1 MYRPTIFAQGILL
14 FAFGLIFFIIN
25 LFIAWQINHN
35 CTLSESEDNLIRL
48 LLTIMNVLSAILM
61 FFGFIGILSLKY
73 PIINEYYGFMWFYKY
88 GNFFPAIGFLVC
100 SSYLLSIVNN
110 NLRCTDSDANSSIQH
125 LCVGILV
132 MSILYFITSCIL
144 FYYLHKDTDEE
155 VKQKA
160 EEVFK
165 QVSLYSEND
174 IDIKLVNTYKSN
186 KKDLE
191 KASSLVDPNID
202 IKYNEKIMLL
212 DKYINIAKLRD
223 DSKKLYKSIQ
233 GSKLDY
239 QISKINETVC
249 TNKSLDEDQ
258 KVEMLK
264 ELNKLNSKL
273 PKECE
278 NAPDEFKTTKS
289 KTKAEELEEQ
299 IKLTEL
305 SQKLE
310 KLKTPTPIS
319 DNFEKLMKPTSEI
332 ERANQ
337 RYQLA
342 EIEAKRAEIESKR
355 ADFEAKKAIS
365 EATAAKKFEEA
376 RLAKQGEEKRAEI
389 IRVAEEAKAKQAKA
403 EAKARIPN
411 EGDVIK
417 RRGSFLDRVEDK
429 AKVKTELSDNPP
441 PLEKGD

>member
-1 MYRPTIFAQGILL
+1 MYIPRPTIFAQGILL
-14 FAFGLIFFIIN
+14 FTFGLIFFIIN

-35 CTLSESEDNLIRL
+35 CTLSESEDNLTRL

-61 FFGFIGILSLKY
+61 FFGFIAILSLKF

-155 VKQKA
+155 VMKKA

-310 KLKTPTPIS
+310 KLKTPIS
-319 DNFEKLMKPTSEI
+319 DNFEKLIKPTSDI
-332 ERANQ
+332 DRAKQ
-337 RYQLA
+337 KLELA
-342 EIEAKRAEIESKR
+342 EIEAKTAET
-355 ADFEAKKAIS
+355 EAKRAIS

-376 RLAKQGEEKRAEI
+376 RLVKQGEEKRAEAKKTKAEEAKKAK
-389 IRVAEEAKAKQAKA
+389 AEEAKAKAEEAKA
-403 EAKARIPN
+403 EASDEEA
-411 EGDVIK
+411 
-417 RRGSFLDRVEDK
+417 K
-429 AKVKTELSDNPP
+429 AKAEEPKAEASDEN
-441 PLEKGD
+441 

>member
-1 MYRPTIFAQGILL
+1 
-14 FAFGLIFFIIN
+14 
-25 LFIAWQINHN
+25 
-35 CTLSESEDNLIRL
+35 
-48 LLTIMNVLSAILM
+48 
-61 FFGFIGILSLKY
+61 
-73 PIINEYYGFMWFYKY
+73 
-88 GNFFPAIGFLVC
+88 
-100 SSYLLSIVNN
+100 
-110 NLRCTDSDANSSIQH
+110 
-125 LCVGILV
+125 

-273 PKECE
+273 PKECQ

-289 KTKAEELEEQ
+289 KTKAEELQEQ
-299 IKLTEL
+299 IDLTVL

-310 KLKTPTPIS
+310 KLKTDS
-319 DNFEKLMKPTSEI
+319 
-332 ERANQ
+332 
-337 RYQLA
+337 LA
-342 EIEAKRAEIESKR
+342 DAE
-355 ADFEAKKAIS
+355 
-365 EATAAKKFEEA
+365 
-376 RLAKQGEEKRAEI
+376 
-389 IRVAEEAKAKQAKA
+389 AKA
-403 EAKARIPN
+403 EAKA
-411 EGDVIK
+411 K
-417 RRGSFLDRVEDK
+417 VEADAKAKAAQEANDK
-429 AKVKTELSDNPP
+429 AAALKKVSDDARKAAADAILADQVKSDAASKAAIAVAQEAATSHPP
-441 PLEKGD
+441 GLEGSAP

>member
-35 CTLSESEDNLIRL
+35 CTLSESEDNLTRL

-61 FFGFIGILSLKY
+61 FFGFIGILSIKF

-110 NLRCTDSDANSSIQH
+110 NLICTDSDANSSIQH
-125 LCVGILV
+125 LSVGILV
-132 MSILYFITSCIL
+132 MSIIYFITSCIL

-278 NAPDEFKTTKS
+278 NAPDQFKTTKS
-289 KTKAEELEEQ
+289 KTKAEELEEE
-299 IKLTEL
+299 INLTVL

-310 KLKTPTPIS
+310 KLKT
-319 DNFEKLMKPTSEI
+319 D
-332 ERANQ
+332 
-337 RYQLA
+337 A
-342 EIEAKRAEIESKR
+342 EAE
-355 ADFEAKKAIS
+355 
-365 EATAAKKFEEA
+365 
-376 RLAKQGEEKRAEI
+376 
-389 IRVAEEAKAKQAKA
+389 A
-403 EAKARIPN
+403 EAKA
-411 EGDVIK
+411 DAK
-417 RRGSFLDRVEDK
+417 AKAKADAK
-429 AKVKTELSDNPP
+429 AKVEADAKAKAKAKSKVEADAKAKVEADAKAKVEARREAQQAKYINKAGFTRLAGLAELSNNDSRIAGLKVEKVEKVEESSLDTPP
-441 PLEKGD
+441 ALEKDD

>member
-1 MYRPTIFAQGILL
+1 MYIPRPTIFAQGILL
-14 FAFGLIFFIIN
+14 FTFGLIFFIIN

-35 CTLSESEDNLIRL
+35 CTLSESEDNLTRL

-61 FFGFIGILSLKY
+61 FFGFIAILSLKF

-144 FYYLHKDTDEE
+144 FYYLHKDTDDE

-278 NAPDEFKTTKS
+278 NAPDEFKTKS
-289 KTKAEELEEQ
+289 KADE
-299 IKLTEL
+299 IKSEKEALTEQL
-305 SQKLE
+305 ALE
-310 KLKTPTPIS
+310 KLKKDLEDLRNPKKEEKTKSKADEIKAQTDELTAQIAL
-319 DNFEKLMKPTSEI
+319 EKLIKDLEAVKTPKI
-332 ERANQ
+332 EVER
-337 RYQLA
+337 
-342 EIEAKRAEIESKR
+342 
-355 ADFEAKKAIS
+355 
-365 EATAAKKFEEA
+365 EEA
-376 RLAKQGEEKRAEI
+376 ARKVVKVEAENNMPHL
-389 IRVAEEAKAKQAKA
+389 ES
-403 EAKARIPN
+403 
-411 EGDVIK
+411 
-417 RRGSFLDRVEDK
+417 GSD
-429 AKVKTELSDNPP
+429 SDSDSDSKM
-441 PLEKGD
+441 L

>member
-35 CTLSESEDNLIRL
+35 CTLSESEDNLTRL

-61 FFGFIGILSLKY
+61 FFGFIGILSIKF

-110 NLRCTDSDANSSIQH
+110 NLICTDSDANSSIQH
-125 LCVGILV
+125 LSVGILV
-132 MSILYFITSCIL
+132 MSIIYFITSCIL

-278 NAPDEFKTTKS
+278 NAPDQFKTTKS
-289 KTKAEELEEQ
+289 KTKAEELDEQ
-299 IKLTEL
+299 IKITEL

-310 KLKTPTPIS
+310 KLKT
-319 DNFEKLMKPTSEI
+319 D
-332 ERANQ
+332 
-337 RYQLA
+337 A
-342 EIEAKRAEIESKR
+342 EAE
-355 ADFEAKKAIS
+355 
-365 EATAAKKFEEA
+365 
-376 RLAKQGEEKRAEI
+376 
-389 IRVAEEAKAKQAKA
+389 A
-403 EAKARIPN
+403 EAKA
-411 EGDVIK
+411 DAK
-417 RRGSFLDRVEDK
+417 AKAKADAK
-429 AKVKTELSDNPP
+429 AKVEADAKAKAKAKSKVEADAKAKVEADAKAKVEARREAQQAKYINKAGFTRLAGLAELSNNDNRLAGLKVEKVEKVEESSLDTPP
-441 PLEKGD
+441 ALEKDD

>member
-1 MYRPTIFAQGILL
+1 MYIPRPTIFAQGILL
-14 FAFGLIFFIIN
+14 FTFGLIFFIIN

-35 CTLSESEDNLIRL
+35 CTLSESEDNLTRL

-61 FFGFIGILSLKY
+61 FFGFIAILSLKF

-144 FYYLHKDTDEE
+144 FYYLHKDTDDE

-278 NAPDEFKTTKS
+278 NAPVKEELKKS
-289 KTKAEELEEQ
+289 AVEIAKESLELAKVESEKAKVVAEMKSQRDKAEN
-299 IKLTEL
+299 
-305 SQKLE
+305 
-310 KLKTPTPIS
+310 PIS
-319 DNFEKLMKPTSEI
+319 DNFENLIKPSSEI
-332 ERANQ
+332 DRAKQ
-337 RYQLA
+337 KLELA
-342 EIEAKRAEIESKR
+342 KIESEIRKLQPFDR
-355 ADFEAKKAIS
+355 DRDRDRDQQIKQFN
-365 EATAAKKFEEA
+365 TAFQQSSANA
-376 RLAKQGEEKRAEI
+376 SANVSANASPYIGQ
-389 IRVAEEAKAKQAKA
+389 
-403 EAKARIPN
+403 
-411 EGDVIK
+411 
-417 RRGSFLDRVEDK
+417 
-429 AKVKTELSDNPP
+429 
-441 PLEKGD
+441 

>member
-1 MYRPTIFAQGILL
+1 
-14 FAFGLIFFIIN
+14 
-25 LFIAWQINHN
+25 
-35 CTLSESEDNLIRL
+35 
-48 LLTIMNVLSAILM
+48 MNVLSAILM
-61 FFGFIGILSLKY
+61 FFGFIGILSIKF

-110 NLRCTDSDANSSIQH
+110 NLICTDSDANSSIQH
-125 LCVGILV
+125 LSVGILV
-132 MSILYFITSCIL
+132 MSIIYFITSCIL

-278 NAPDEFKTTKS
+278 NAPDQFKTTKS
-289 KTKAEELEEQ
+289 KTKAEELEEE
-299 IKLTEL
+299 INLTVL

-310 KLKTPTPIS
+310 KLKT
-319 DNFEKLMKPTSEI
+319 D
-332 ERANQ
+332 
-337 RYQLA
+337 A
-342 EIEAKRAEIESKR
+342 EAE
-355 ADFEAKKAIS
+355 
-365 EATAAKKFEEA
+365 
-376 RLAKQGEEKRAEI
+376 
-389 IRVAEEAKAKQAKA
+389 A
-403 EAKARIPN
+403 EAKA
-411 EGDVIK
+411 DAK
-417 RRGSFLDRVEDK
+417 AKAKADAK
-429 AKVKTELSDNPP
+429 AKVEADAKAKAKAKSKVEADAKAKVEADAKAKVEARREAQQAKYINKAGFTRLAGLAELSNNDSRIAGLKVEKVEKVEESSLDTPP
-441 PLEKGD
+441 ALEKDD